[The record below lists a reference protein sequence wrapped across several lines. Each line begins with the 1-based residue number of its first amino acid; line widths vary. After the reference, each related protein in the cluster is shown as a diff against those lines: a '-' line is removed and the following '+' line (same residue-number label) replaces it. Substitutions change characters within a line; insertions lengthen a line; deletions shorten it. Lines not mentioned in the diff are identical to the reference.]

1 MCNPNE
7 KNGWIHEYIL
17 DCSDLKILDLQ
28 EAGILVWLAELMKH
42 RDADQSRRY
51 QVLAP
56 KFIEKYQVDTETCDV
71 IKGWRANASY
81 FYIAK
86 SFVRDEI
93 DLEILPELLFLGD
106 LGVQYCLKSSKAY
119 ENICELED
127 NLQEVSYQRI
137 NPEYSRR
144 DSRAREAMYQLI
156 NSERNK
162 VEKVFST
169 LL

>member
-17 DCSDLKILDLQ
+17 DCSDLKILD
-28 EAGILVWLAELMKH
+28 
-42 RDADQSRRY
+42 
-51 QVLAP
+51 
-56 KFIEKYQVDTETCDV
+56 
-71 IKGWRANASY
+71 
-81 FYIAK
+81 
-86 SFVRDEI
+86 
-93 DLEILPELLFLGD
+93 
-106 LGVQYCLKSSKAY
+106 
-119 ENICELED
+119 
-127 NLQEVSYQRI
+127 LQEVSYQRI

>member
-7 KNGWIHEYIL
+7 KMVGYMNIYWTVLISKFL
-17 DCSDLKILDLQ
+17 D
-28 EAGILVWLAELMKH
+28 
-42 RDADQSRRY
+42 
-51 QVLAP
+51 
-56 KFIEKYQVDTETCDV
+56 
-71 IKGWRANASY
+71 
-81 FYIAK
+81 
-86 SFVRDEI
+86 
-93 DLEILPELLFLGD
+93 
-106 LGVQYCLKSSKAY
+106 
-119 ENICELED
+119 
-127 NLQEVSYQRI
+127 LQEVSYQRI